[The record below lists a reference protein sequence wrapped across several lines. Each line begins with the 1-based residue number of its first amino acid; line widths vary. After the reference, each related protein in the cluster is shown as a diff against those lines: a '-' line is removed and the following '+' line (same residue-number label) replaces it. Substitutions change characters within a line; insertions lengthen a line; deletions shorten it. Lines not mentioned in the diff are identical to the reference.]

1 MSPLSPRKAL
11 FPISSGSLEFSGSC
25 VHFHILTVMLLD
37 ELIGFRESSRTIS
50 PCHQMAAQYHS
61 RMEREGAMGLRDFG
75 YVPFTKP
82 PPEIRHYFLRMFS
95 TDTLKIKRSITMFC
109 LSIAMQQ
116 NNSTQPTGIKG

>member
-1 MSPLSPRKAL
+1 M
-11 FPISSGSLEFSGSC
+11 
-25 VHFHILTVMLLD
+25 HFHILTVMLLD